1 MSTQSA
7 QTDETALEQGRKLGR
22 QSGRG
27 DTGYTL
33 LLERMTVEQWDAFL
47 DGETTADELRAQ
59 LLDDGTG
66 GDAE

>member
-7 QTDETALEQGRKLGR
+7 QTDETAREEAFKRGR
-22 QSGRG
+22 QAGRS
-27 DTGYTL
+27 DAGYTL
-33 LLERMTVEQWDAFL
+33 LLERMSVEQWDAFV
-47 DGETTADELRAQ
+47 DGEIGADQLRSE